1 MSGQQENEIFQSL
14 AIDEIIYKT
23 RLTRKFMMRK
33 FYEPLDP
40 KKILSFI
47 PGTIQEVKVK
57 VGDKVKEGDTLLVL
71 ESMKMY
77 NLMKAP
83 QKGIVKKINVHIGE
97 QIPKSYLIMEFE

>member
-1 MSGQQENEIFQSL
+1 MSGHQETEIFQSL
-14 AIDEIIYKT
+14 AIDDLIYKT

-40 KKILSFI
+40 KKILTFI
-47 PGTIQEVKVK
+47 PGTIQEIKVK
-57 VGDKVKEGDTLLVL
+57 VGDKVKEGDTLIVL

-83 QKGIVKKINVHIGE
+83 QNGIIKKIYVLLGE
-97 QIPKSYLIMEFE
+97 KIPKAHLIMEFE

>member
-1 MSGQQENEIFQSL
+1 MSVHQENEIFQSL
-14 AIDEIIYKT
+14 AIDEVTYKT
-23 RLTRKFMMRK
+23 RLTKKFMMRK

-40 KKILSFI
+40 KQILSFI
-47 PGTIQEVKVK
+47 PGTIQELKVK

-83 QKGIVKKINVHIGE
+83 QNGVIKKITVQIGE
-97 QIPKSYLIMEFE
+97 QIPKNFLIMEFE

>member
-1 MSGQQENEIFQSL
+1 MSGHQENEIFQTL
-14 AIDEIIYKT
+14 AVDDIVYKT
-23 RLTRKFMMRK
+23 KLTRKFMMRK

-47 PGTIQEVKVK
+47 PGTIQEIKVK
-57 VGDKVKEGDTLLVL
+57 VGGKVKEGDTLLVL

-83 QKGIVKKINVHIGE
+83 QSGVIKKIYVQVGE
-97 QIPKSYLIMEFE
+97 QIPKSHLIIEFE

>member
-1 MSGQQENEIFQSL
+1 MSVPLENEIFQSF
-14 AIDEIIYKT
+14 AIDDVIYKT
-23 RLTRKFMMRK
+23 KLTRKFMGRK

-47 PGTIQEVKVK
+47 PGTIQEIKVK
-57 VGDKVKEGDTLLVL
+57 VGDKVKTGDTLLVL

-83 QKGIVKKINVHIGE
+83 QNGVVKSINIQLGE
-97 QIPKSYLIMEFE
+97 QIPKSYLIMEFA

>member
-1 MSGQQENEIFQSL
+1 MSGHQENEIFQTL
-14 AIDEIIYKT
+14 AIDELIYKT

-40 KKILSFI
+40 KKILAFI
-47 PGTIQEVKVK
+47 PGTIQEIKVK
-57 VGDKVKEGDTLLVL
+57 VGSKVKEGDTLLVL

-83 QKGIVKKINVHIGE
+83 QNGVIKKINVQIGE
-97 QIPKSYLIMEFE
+97 KIPKAYLIMEFE